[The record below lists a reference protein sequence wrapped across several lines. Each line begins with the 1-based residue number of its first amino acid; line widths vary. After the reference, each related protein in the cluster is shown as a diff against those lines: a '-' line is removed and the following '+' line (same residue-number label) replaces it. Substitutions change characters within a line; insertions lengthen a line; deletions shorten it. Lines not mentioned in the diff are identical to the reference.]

1 MKNLKMLLAV
11 AALASSTAFSV
22 GDNVTINF
30 ADGAEWDSAISGVSG
45 AAVVLHPTSENAKIT
60 LGSSAHSD
68 GHVVLDADGVADYS
82 NASLVGSGKHIEL
95 KSGSKLNVSVSP
107 EPIFADA
114 DAAEIA
120 ATADVDLDALSGSAL
135 VSLTGS
141 EFTLKDLSANTGGV
155 DASAAVKIA
164 AATKFPVAALSTFG
178 GEATVSVAPTSH
190 ASACSGNKLQFNN
203 IIASVNVDAGVLAA
217 ATDMYVTP
225 NSTINIGSTKWSQG
239 FIVGTYGEL

>member
-135 VSLTGS
+135 VTLTGS

-190 ASACSGNKLQFNN
+190 ASAGSGNKLQFNN
-203 IIASVNVDAGVLAA
+203 ITASVNVDAGVLAA